1 MTVLFRPRSLI
12 LASVIALC
20 TAGALHADA
29 VSEAIAARVTTLSS
43 NSEIDGASVAA
54 TDVLPAV
61 YAERDNA
68 PIWFA
73 TPAGKALLGHLNAGI
88 MQGFRPADFHLPM
101 LLNLQQKAETG
112 TPSDIAAFDIL
123 ASDAVARLIHHLLY
137 GKVDPETLHSD
148 WTFNRLGD
156 ITDPATVLA
165 LAAEDDGLSIILNDI
180 APSNHQYRDL
190 TKALATYRGLDV
202 TGGWPHVPEG
212 NSLKPGMSDPRV
224 ILLRARL
231 NAEIP
236 GTLSAT
242 TTPELYDAPLEAAVI
257 AFQTRHG
264 LEGDGVVGPRS
275 YRALN
280 RTPAERVDQI
290 RISLERMR
298 WFGRELEDDFVLV
311 NIAAPHTYFIKDGA
325 MVWSTRSITGSA
337 YRKTPVF
344 RDEIEYI
351 DVNPTWTVPY
361 SIFRN
366 DKLAKIRSDPGYL
379 DRNNYIVRRTSDGAT
394 VPASSVNWHA
404 SNPGVT
410 LVQQPGPDNAL
421 GRIKFMFPNAH
432 AVYLHDTNDKSLFD
446 RTERNLSSGCV
457 RLEDP
462 YGFAHLLMADDPS
475 WSEAR
480 LQSILDSKKTTRIPL
495 PKPVPV
501 MLTYWTAWV
510 ANGQVQ
516 FREDIYER
524 DGPILQALNAKITAQ

>member
-1 MTVLFRPRSLI
+1 MTALSRTRSLI
-12 LASVIALC
+12 LGGVLAICS
-20 TAGALHADA
+20 TGALQADA
-29 VSEAIAARVTTLSS
+29 VSDAIAARISTLTS
-43 NSEIDGASVAA
+43 NPEIGGASVAA
-54 TDVLPAV
+54 TKVLPV
-61 YAERDNA
+61 FYAEHDNS
-68 PIWFA
+68 PIWFG
-73 TPAGKALLGHLNAGI
+73 TPAGDALLSHLNSGI
-88 MQGFRPADFHLPM
+88 MQGFRPADFHLPL
-101 LLNLQQKAETG
+101 LLNLQQQAETG
-112 TPSDIAAFDIL
+112 TPADIAAYDIL

-137 GKVDPETLHSD
+137 GKVDPKTLHAD
-148 WTFNRLGD
+148 WSFNRLGE

-165 LAAEDDGLSIILNDI
+165 LAAEDNGLGVILNDI
-180 APSNHQYRDL
+180 ALKNHQYHDL
-190 TKALATYRGLDV
+190 TKALATYRAFDV
-202 TGGWPHVPEG
+202 TGGWPRVPEG
-212 NSLKPGMSDPRV
+212 DTLKPGMSDPRM

-236 GTLSAT
+236 GSVPAS
-242 TTPELYDAPLEAAVI
+242 TTPELYDSALETAVI

-264 LEGDGVVGPRS
+264 LEGDGAVGPRS
-275 YRALN
+275 LTALN
-280 RTPAERVDQI
+280 RTPAERVEQI
-290 RISLERMR
+290 RLSLERMR
-298 WFGRELEDDFVLV
+298 WYGRDLEDNFVLV
-311 NIAAPHTYFIKDGA
+311 NIAAPRTYLVQNGE

-351 DVNPTWTVPY
+351 DVNPTWTVPN

-366 DKLAKIRSDPGYL
+366 DKLGKIRSDPGYL

-394 VPASSVNWHA
+394 IPASSVNWGA

-421 GRIKFMFPNAH
+421 GRIKFMFPNEY
-432 AVYLHDTNDKSLFD
+432 AVYLHDTNDKTLFD

-462 YGFAHLLMADDPS
+462 YGFANLLMSKDPT
-475 WSEAR
+475 WSEAK

-495 PKPVPV
+495 PETVPV

-510 ANGQVQ
+510 ENGEVQ

-524 DGPILQALNAKITAQ
+524 DAPILKALNAPITTQ